1 MCRLIRPRVPGSFA
15 LHVLIR
21 EEHCELADGVKMS
34 LGWNLEWKE
43 AGSPLDSSEEEH
55 CPLNSLSG
63 VNLLSSQSLQPPLPL
78 LYYNRERERERWS
91 VPASPVKYFWRRRE
105 M

>member
-1 MCRLIRPRVPGSFA
+1 MCRLIKPRASGSFA

-43 AGSPLDSSEEEH
+43 AGSPLDGSEEH

-63 VNLLSSQSLQPPLPL
+63 VNLLSSQPL
-78 LYYNRERERERWS
+78 
-91 VPASPVKYFWRRRE
+91 
-105 M
+105 